1 MHCFSEGIF
10 AKLVPEDAD
19 PLNKSRRGLV
29 CTMTTQRTHTICLWL
44 ALSALTVAPTVQ
56 ATTDIR
62 RDAVVEVVEDV
73 MPSVVNV
80 ATESIVESRDIYDEL
95 WRRFYGFQSRPEV
108 RSSLGSGVIISDDGY
123 LLTNLHVVKRANRIQ
138 VKLSDAAGGGVYE
151 VQREYVWTSTID
163 VALLKIIPKHPG
175 EKFKAIKFARDD
187 DLLLGETVVA
197 LGNPFGLGESVSK
210 GILSSKR
217 RAVPKEN
224 EELRMENWLQT
235 DASINPGNSGGP
247 LVDLR
252 GELIGINVA
261 IYQGAQ
267 GIGFAIPVTD
277 VREALGDVFNP
288 ETALRWF
295 GAHVSV
301 TPPLVIKKID
311 PNSPAEEAGLKA
323 GDDILSLNGKPP
335 GDYIEFNRT
344 LRDSKKL
351 TFDLSVARAGEVHDA
366 HVRMLPFAELFRQR
380 LGVDLQELT
389 GELVDQLG
397 LGNRG
402 GLESGLLVSRVE
414 KGGPAEQ
421 ASLQEYFVVNGIGEH
436 QVRNYLDAFMAL
448 SGLKSGAETQLA
460 VLVPRTRGNVI
471 LGYQQGET
479 EVRVR

>member
-1 MHCFSEGIF
+1 
-10 AKLVPEDAD
+10 
-19 PLNKSRRGLV
+19 
-29 CTMTTQRTHTICLWL
+29 MTNQRIHAICLWV
-44 ALSALTVAPTVQ
+44 ALSVLAGVPALH

-62 RDAVVEVVEDV
+62 RDAVVQVVEDV

-95 WRRFYGFQSRPEV
+95 WRRFYGYPSRPEV

-138 VKLSDAAGGGVYE
+138 VKLSDAAGGGVYD
-151 VQREYVWTSTID
+151 VQPVYVGTTTID
-163 VALLKIIPKHPG
+163 VALLKIIPKKTG
-175 EKFKAIKFARDD
+175 EKFKAIRFARDD

-252 GELIGINVA
+252 GDLIGINVA
-261 IYQGAQ
+261 VYQGAQ

-277 VREALGDVFNP
+277 VREALADVFNP
-288 ETALRWF
+288 ETASRWF

-301 TPPLVIKKID
+301 TPPLVIKKVD
-311 PNSPAEEAGLKA
+311 PESPAEQAGLKI
-323 GDDILSLNGKPP
+323 GDDIMSVNGKPA

-344 LRDSKKL
+344 LRDSPKM
-351 TFDLSVARAGEVHDA
+351 TFDLTVAREGEVQDV
-366 HVRMLPFAELFRQR
+366 HVRMLPFAELFRER

-389 GELVDQLG
+389 GDLVSQLG
-397 LGNRG
+397 LGNLG
-402 GLESGLLVSRVE
+402 GVESGLLVSRVE
-414 KGGPAEQ
+414 KGGPAEK
-421 ASLQEYFVVNGIGEH
+421 ASLQEYFVVNGIGNH
-436 QVRNYLDAFMAL
+436 PVRNYLDAFWAL
-448 SGLKSGAETQLA
+448 ADMKIGASAQLA

-479 EVRVR
+479 EVRLR